1 MDGDKLHPTVLD
13 FKQFMNK
20 HPVLLEEVRK
30 NGRSWQQYYEKWAL
44 LGEDDPFWDQF
55 RDKDNKTEDKGE
67 QQKEKHAELF
77 SQLMKL
83 TKNMD
88 LDKVQEQV
96 HQLNNTISMIQGGI
110 NQFQENKKTK
120 TTPKEP
126 FNWFRD

>member
-1 MDGDKLHPTVLD
+1 MSGDKLHPTVLE

-30 NGRSWQQYYEKWAL
+30 NGRSWQEYYEKWVL
-44 LGEDDPFWDQF
+44 LGEDDPFWGQYRNKD
-55 RDKDNKTEDKGE
+55 DKTDEKGE
-67 QQKEKHAELF
+67 QKHAEIF
-77 SQLMKL
+77 RQLMKL

-110 NQFQENKKTK
+110 NQFQENKKSSDK
-120 TTPKEP
+120 PKEL
-126 FNWFRD
+126 FNLFRD

>member
-1 MDGDKLHPTVLD
+1 MGRDKLHPTVLE
-13 FKQFMNK
+13 FKQFVNK

-30 NGRSWQQYYEKWAL
+30 NGRSWQEYYEKWAL

-55 RDKDNKTEDKGE
+55 RDKDNTPEEKGE
-67 QQKEKHAELF
+67 QKHAELF

-88 LDKVQEQV
+88 LNKVQEHV

-110 NQFQENKKTK
+110 NQFQENKKTND
-120 TTPKEP
+120 TPKEP